1 MTQTALGT
9 ETRWR
14 LLQWEPVTSSF
25 LCFSRL
31 HRRSFFRATS
41 LRKSV
46 LAAFVSVLD
55 RKRGR
60 EMAPQAPALKY
71 KGLSVTRDT
80 QGGRR
85 APDGRRGLFKDLVT
99 VNSISAKGC
108 FKSYLKQLGMG
119 VHAFN
124 QLSGSLRSMPV
135 WSTQGVQDQPKLY
148 SETLLFLLL
157 QKWIF

>member
-55 RKRGR
+55 RKRG
-60 EMAPQAPALKY
+60 P
-71 KGLSVTRDT
+71 
-80 QGGRR
+80 
-85 APDGRRGLFKDLVT
+85 
-99 VNSISAKGC
+99 
-108 FKSYLKQLGMG
+108 
-119 VHAFN
+119 
-124 QLSGSLRSMPV
+124 
-135 WSTQGVQDQPKLY
+135 
-148 SETLLFLLL
+148 
-157 QKWIF
+157 